1 MTERTPV
8 DAANIDGYGNPEFPW
23 TDVRDALATQPE
35 GMETIAYLGTV
46 RPDGRP
52 HAAGVGPCWLDG
64 DLYLACSRESRKI
77 KNLMANPNATL
88 AMRVPGFDVTLEGTV
103 SQVDDPD
110 TLERVATRYRAG
122 GWPAEVADGA
132 LTAPYSAP
140 TAGPPPWH
148 VFRFHFSK
156 VVALRLSESGGA
168 MRWRFD
174 A

>member
-8 DAANIDGYGNPEFPW
+8 EATNIDGYGSPAFPW
-23 TDVRDALATQPE
+23 SEVRDRLATPLE

-52 HAAGVGPCWLDG
+52 HVAGVGPCWLDG
-64 DLYLACSRESRKI
+64 DYYLACSVASRKI
-77 KNLMANPNATL
+77 RNLAENPNATL
-88 AMRVPGFDVTLEGTV
+88 AIRVPGFDVTLEGTV
-103 SQVDDPD
+103 SRVDAPD
-110 TLERVATRYRAG
+110 TLERVAETYRAG

-132 LTAPYSAP
+132 LTAPYSAQ

-148 VFRFHFSK
+148 VFRFRFSK
-156 VVALRLSESGGA
+156 VIALRLSESGGA

>member
-8 DAANIDGYGNPEFPW
+8 EATNIDGYGSPEFPW
-23 TDVRDALATQPE
+23 KDVRDQLAAPVGVE
-35 GMETIAYLGTV
+35 KAAYLGTV

-52 HAAGVGPCWLDG
+52 HSAGIGPVWFDG
-64 DLYLACSRESRKI
+64 DFYITGSLNSRKI

-88 AMRVPGFDVTLEGTV
+88 SIRLPGFDVTLEGTV

-110 TLERVATRYRAG
+110 TLTQVAALYRQD
-122 GWPAEVADGA
+122 GWPAEVAGDA
-132 LTAPYSAP
+132 LTAPYSAQ

-148 VFRFHFSK
+148 LFRFRFSK
-156 VVALRLSESGGA
+156 VIALRLSESGGA

-174 A
+174 S